1 MAEKLSAT
9 AEETKIVQ
17 IIVFKLGGDEYA
29 ANIDQV
35 TEIITVGP
43 IAPVPDSPDFIKGVA
58 NVRGDIIVA
67 IGLRSRFSM
76 HTGEEVQARHAIITE
91 QDNNLY
97 GLMVDEVTEVLRIPE
112 TDIKPA
118 PKLVTQIDG
127 RYIPGV
133 VTRDDRLIILLD
145 LEKVLSAEEL
155 VKLSE
160 FAKWK
165 RTSAVSEV
173 EADSAATEP
182 DNADDAANDTGAG
195 GNEIE

>member
-133 VTRDDRLIILLD
+133 VTREDRLIILLD

-160 FAKWK
+160 FAKWQ
-165 RTSAVSEV
+165 RTTAVSEA
-173 EADSAATEP
+173 EAASTATEP
-182 DNADDAANDTGAG
+182 DSADNAANDAGAG

>member
-1 MAEKLSAT
+1 MAEKFSAT

-133 VTRDDRLIILLD
+133 VTREDRLIILLD

-160 FAKWK
+160 FAKWQ
-165 RTSAVSEV
+165 RTTAVSEA
-173 EADSAATEP
+173 EAASTATEP
-182 DNADDAANDTGAG
+182 DSADNAANDAGAG

>member
-17 IIVFKLGGDEYA
+17 IIVFELGGDEYA

-133 VTRDDRLIILLD
+133 VTREDRLIILLD

-160 FAKWK
+160 FAKWQ
-165 RTSAVSEV
+165 RTTAVSEA
-173 EADSAATEP
+173 EAASTATEP
-182 DNADDAANDTGAG
+182 DSADNAANDAGAG